1 MDLEGLK
8 EKAPTL
14 YIVIP
19 CYNEE
24 AVLPITSQQF
34 LEKVN
39 NLYKLN
45 KINNNSRILFI
56 DDGSTDSTWEI
67 INELAKRD
75 KHFIGI
81 KQSRNRGHQSSLLS
95 GLMEVKDKADIAISI
110 DCDGQDDINAMDKM
124 IDKYIEGYDIV
135 YGVRNNRDTD
145 TVFKRGTAQLFY
157 KMINKLGAETI
168 YNHADYRLTSSKV
181 LNELS
186 NYNEVNLYLRGIFP
200 LIGFKSTTV
209 EYSRNERIAGKSH
222 YPLGKML
229 NLAING
235 ITSLST
241 KPIRLITIL
250 GLTISVASF
259 VFIIWIITN
268 ILMGTTIQGWVIAI
282 AITSLLCGVQ
292 LISIGVIGE
301 YIGKI
306 YNEVKHRPR
315 YIISERTYSDKT
327 E

>member
-1 MDLEGLK
+1 MELEGLK

-259 VFIIWIITN
+259 AFIIWIITN
-268 ILMGTTIQGWVIAI
+268 ILMGTTIQGWIIAI

-315 YIISERTYSDKT
+315 YIISERTYSNKT

>member
-1 MDLEGLK
+1 MELEGLK

-45 KINNNSRILFI
+45 KINNNSKILFI

-67 INELAKRD
+67 INELTKRD
-75 KHFIGI
+75 NHFIGI

-259 VFIIWIITN
+259 AFIIWIITN
-268 ILMGTTIQGWVIAI
+268 ILMGTTIQGWIIAI
-282 AITSLLCGVQ
+282 ATTSLLCGVQ